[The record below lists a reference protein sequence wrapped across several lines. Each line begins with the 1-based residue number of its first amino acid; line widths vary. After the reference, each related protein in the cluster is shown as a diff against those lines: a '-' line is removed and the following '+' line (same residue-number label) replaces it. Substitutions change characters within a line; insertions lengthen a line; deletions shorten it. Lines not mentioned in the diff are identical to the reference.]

1 MPRYFW
7 VTPTFLLLLSCSGI
21 PWAQVTQQTRTV
33 VINGHAGEAGAVQ
46 INGRTYIDLETLV
59 RMGNGSL
66 GFQGSKIILTLP
78 IATGDASESQHSAA
92 IGLSRD
98 FMKAG
103 IEEIAL
109 LREWASP
116 LANAM
121 QNGYPVTENWVA
133 GYREKAA
140 SGLRL
145 ASVAAS
151 SGEDQNALQ
160 LLANEFE
167 AVKEW
172 SNKLVET
179 RKSMDAKYSLSATA
193 LQDDPLSQRI
203 MSCARFLGPMLES
216 GSFQDDPSC
225 H

>member
-1 MPRYFW
+1 MSINFW
-7 VTPTFLLLLSCSGI
+7 VTPMFLLLLSCSGT
-21 PWAQVTQQTRTV
+21 PWAQATQQHRTV
-33 VINGHAGEAGAVQ
+33 VVNGQAGEAAAVQ
-46 INGRTYIDLETLV
+46 INGRAYIDLETLA
-59 RMGNGSL
+59 RIGNGSL
-66 GFQGSKIILTLP
+66 RFQGTQIILTLP
-78 IATGDASESQHSAA
+78 IAIGDASESQHPATT
-92 IGLSRD
+92 GLSRE

-145 ASVAAS
+145 TTVAATTS
-151 SGEDQNALQ
+151 EDHNALQ
-160 LLANEFE
+160 LLTNEFE

-179 RKSMDAKYSLSATA
+179 RKSMDAKYSISASA
-193 LQDDPLSQRI
+193 LQDDPLSQKI
-203 MSCARFLGPMLES
+203 VNCSRFLGPMLEG